1 MRLTKEREAE
11 IRDQIALMRARLSYQ
26 HQRWTRADACT
37 RLPLTASEELLAELD
52 AVRAELDEWKTHLI
66 AEDERLLLTE
76 SVVVMERQLTR
87 ACAERDAARADAAAA
102 RTREATIV
110 GAVSRLKAADHEEWQ
125 QLQHVLSHLADATR
139 EHDASIR
146 ADERAKVVAWLRGRA
161 TKLSSSHLDYAQAY
175 AGATDAAAD
184 AIERGEHE
192 VKP

>member
-11 IRDQIALMRARLSYQ
+11 LRHYYGGTIPVSYY
-26 HQRWTRADACT
+26 RPTMVDEYAVADVAD
-37 RLPLTASEELLAELD
+37 LLAELD

-110 GAVSRLKAADHEEWQ
+110 GAVSRLKAADHEE
-125 QLQHVLSHLADATR
+125 
-139 EHDASIR
+139 
-146 ADERAKVVAWLRGRA
+146 
-161 TKLSSSHLDYAQAY
+161 
-175 AGATDAAAD
+175 
-184 AIERGEHE
+184 
-192 VKP
+192 